1 MPCVYVG
8 HKESK
13 QTHPVTKPVTHP
25 TEKSTGVPETQLLEF
40 AVGAAICAAI
50 VGGALYFLLKR

>member
-8 HKESK
+8 REVSK
-13 QTHPVTKPVTHP
+13 PTKPVTQP
-25 TEKSTGVPETQLLEF
+25 TGKQTGVPETQLLEF
-40 AVGAAICAAI
+40 AVGAAI

>member
-40 AVGAAICAAI
+40 AVGAAI